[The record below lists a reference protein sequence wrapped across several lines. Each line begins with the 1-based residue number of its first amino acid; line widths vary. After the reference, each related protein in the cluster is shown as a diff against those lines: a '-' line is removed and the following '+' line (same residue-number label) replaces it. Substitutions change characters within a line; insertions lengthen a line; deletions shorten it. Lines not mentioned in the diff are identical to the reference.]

1 VGTTKDGKPKLR
13 WIQQG
18 MRHSFCSYWLAFHED
33 IDRLVIQ
40 SGHESK
46 EVMWRNY
53 YRATTKA
60 KAEKFGASTQ
70 LKNDRTSCLSVM

>member
-1 VGTTKDGKPKLR
+1 
-13 WIQQG
+13 
-18 MRHSFCSYWLAFHED
+18 MRHSFCSYWLALHED

-60 KAEKFGASTQ
+60 KAEKFWSINPTTEQSNVVPFSDAA
-70 LKNDRTSCLSVM
+70 

>member
-1 VGTTKDGKPKLR
+1 
-13 WIQQG
+13 
-18 MRHSFCSYWLAFHED
+18 MRHSFCSYWLALHED

-60 KAEKFGASTQ
+60 KAEKFWSINPAKERS
-70 LKNDRTSCLSVM
+70 NVVPFSDVA

>member
-1 VGTTKDGKPKLR
+1 
-13 WIQQG
+13 
-18 MRHSFCSYWLAFHED
+18 MRHSFCSYWLALHED

-60 KAEKFGASTQ
+60 KAEKFTTEQSNVVPFSDAA
-70 LKNDRTSCLSVM
+70 

>member
-1 VGTTKDGKPKLR
+1 
-13 WIQQG
+13 
-18 MRHSFCSYWLAFHED
+18 MRHSYCSYWLAKHGD

-60 KAEKFGASTQ
+60 TADKFWGIRPAKAAANIVPMAQVS
-70 LKNDRTSCLSVM
+70 